1 MVSYYGYEMRRHKLQ
16 AVKPCLSENACSFK
30 FFKIKRLV
38 DELVQSNPLCV
49 ILHVKRKKVLILPVF
64 TWFLIIDKIQDG
76 HQDGDHVWWRHRPPA
91 APPPMN
97 IAHLVEKVKGFPLKA
112 KSFRNI
118 ATYQKPKGGGG
129 SIDPP
134 PPCTTV
140 GVWLCV
146 YARGLK
152 QLRWLVK
159 TRHVHQIVP
168 KWLKL
173 TWYNSM
179 LWLWRWLPH
188 RLQNSRFFS

>member
-1 MVSYYGYEMRRHKLQ
+1 MVSYYGYEMWRHKLQ

-118 ATYQKPKGGGG
+118 ATYQKPKGGG
-129 SIDPP
+129 IHRPP
-134 PPCTTV
+134 TTLYH
-140 GVWLCV
+140 G
-146 YARGLK
+146 GGMT
-152 QLRWLVK
+152 LRVRPRVK
-159 TRHVHQIVP
+159 TIKMTGEDTSCP
-168 KWLKL
+168 S
-173 TWYNSM
+173 NCA
-179 LWLWRWLPH
+179 
-188 RLQNSRFFS
+188 